1 MSRADCQ
8 VEIPAVKGLD
18 NAPINVGRHIN
29 LNCTSSDI
37 EPNFSFKD
45 AYFKTDES
53 TVNNFKLFSVKP
65 SDGGKFQIDFTFYTV
80 GKQQISQMI
89 LTDGVNEI
97 NLNTPT
103 EVNVETVI
111 KPTAEGK
118 PPEPF
123 GAIIPMTISTPLY
136 YYMIVLV
143 VLISAVIFFVFRLRR
158 LSYYRNLKTKLKAYA
173 SPTAPDMQF
182 YKSIRAAEKLNFP
195 IDKLEAAFKLYNL
208 RAYELPI
215 FDLSHERS
223 MNYFKRNYPQYK
235 TTRLV
240 LHKLLG
246 EFEELSKKSQ
256 DLSIEEKRDFVK
268 KLYRY
273 VDSHKGINQ

>member
-1 MSRADCQ
+1 MSKADCQ
-8 VEIPAVKGLD
+8 LEIPAVEGLD
-18 NAPINVGRHIN
+18 NAPINVGRHIS
-29 LNCTSSDI
+29 LKCTSSDI

-53 TVNNFKLFSVKP
+53 NVNNLKVFSVKP

-80 GKQQISQMI
+80 GKHQISQMI

-97 NLNTPT
+97 NLNAPS
-103 EVNVETVI
+103 EVNIETVI
-111 KPTAEGK
+111 KPSPEGK

-123 GAIIPMTISTPLY
+123 GAIIPMTISTPIY
-136 YYMIVLV
+136 YYMIL
-143 VLISAVIFFVFRLRR
+143 LAVFILAFVFFVFSLKR
-158 LSYYRNLKTKLKAYA
+158 LSYYRNLKAKLKAYS
-173 SPTAPDMQF
+173 SPIDPDMQF
-182 YKSIRAAEKLNFP
+182 YKSIRAAEKLDYP

-215 FDLSHERS
+215 FDLSNERC
-223 MNYFKRNYPQYK
+223 MKYFKRNYPQFK

-246 EFEELSKKSQ
+246 EFEELSKKSKE
-256 DLSIEEKRDFVK
+256 LSIEEKRDFVK

-273 VDSHKGINQ
+273 VDSHKGINA